1 MVSTLPYKEYFICG
15 LTSTDQS
22 TGVAASLLDPAT
34 RAAVA
39 ALGSTDQIVVQTV
52 EISELAATVLCGV
65 YNSTSLTPTQLE
77 AVAYCRSTL
86 TTFRRFIDGYLCQ
99 PGVGLVIK
107 AATAGQVDVIITGY
121 IIRQK

>member
-15 LTSTDQS
+15 LSSADQS

-34 RAAVA
+34 RTAVD

-52 EISELAATVLCGV
+52 EISESAATVLCGV

-77 AVAYCRSTL
+77 AIAYCRATV
-86 TTFRRFIDGYLCQ
+86 TVFRRFVDGYLCQ

-107 AATAGQVDVIITGY
+107 AATAGTIDVIITGY
-121 IIRQK
+121 IIRQR